1 MQAYGCVGITVHMW
15 RSENNLRELVLSY
28 DMGPGDKTQVI
39 KLGNRCLYLL
49 HHLDGLG
56 ISFVIL

>member
-1 MQAYGCVGITVHMW
+1 MGITVHMW

-28 DMGPGDKTQVI
+28 DMGLGDKTQVI